1 VLRLDARGD
10 STNAGGVNTRRYA
23 VLLTRAG
30 TDALD
35 PPGGG
40 LQSPGTE
47 LGDLVMAL
55 TLP

>member
-1 VLRLDARGD
+1 VRARRQH
-10 STNAGGVNTRRYA
+10 RRYA

-30 TDALD
+30 TDAPD
-35 PPGGG
+35 PPAGG

-47 LGDLVMAL
+47 MGDLVLAL